1 VGLAL
6 NETIVWKLLA
16 ILAVVGVGYAVGR
29 SGWLARRGVAAE
41 MPLPPG
47 DSTRMLANAAFYL
60 FSPALLFR
68 TTARLDLNALPV
80 GVLVAYFVPTL
91 AWLAAVYAVARWR
104 SRRLEAGPVPQPH
117 ALQQA
122 LSPAAP
128 GVQALALSFGNTLYL
143 GIPVAAALF
152 GEAGLGLHVTLISVH
167 ALLLFSGSTALIERD
182 LAVQRQAQA
191 VALDQAPTARWA
203 TVRVALRNT
212 FIHPVVLPVLCGL
225 AWNLTGLGLH
235 AVVDEVLLLLSAAV
249 SPLCL
254 LLIGLSLAHGGWK
267 GQERAALTLAA
278 LKLLALPALVLVVA
292 RGVYGLQGLPLSVV
306 VMAAALPIGNNALL
320 FAQRYQTLVAPV
332 AAGIVLSTALYAFT
346 LPAWLAL
353 LAHLA

>member
-1 VGLAL
+1 MGLAL
-6 NETIVWKLLA
+6 NESILWKLLA
-16 ILAVVGVGYAVGR
+16 ILAVVALGYGVGR
-29 SGWLARRGVAAE
+29 SGWLARRGMAAE

-68 TTARLDLNALPV
+68 TTARLDLDALPF

-91 AWLAAVYAVARWR
+91 AWLALVYGVARWR
-104 SRRLEAGPVPQPH
+104 GRAGPGPASHP
-117 ALQQA
+117 AQA
-122 LSPAAP
+122 
-128 GVQALALSFGNTLYL
+128 GVQALTLSFGNTLYL
-143 GIPVAAALF
+143 GIPVASALF

-167 ALLLFSGSTALIERD
+167 ALLLFSTSTALIERD
-182 LAVQRQAQA
+182 LAAQRQGQLEAGQLG
-191 VALDQAPTARWA
+191 VPPWETL
-203 TVRVALRNT
+203 RVALRNT

-235 AVVDEVLLLLSAAV
+235 PVVDEVLQLLSTAV

-254 LLIGLSLAHGGWK
+254 LLIGLSLAHGGWR
-267 GQERAALTLAA
+267 GQERAAITLAA

-292 RGVYGLQGLPLSVV
+292 HGVYGLQGLPLSVV

-320 FAQRYQTLVAPV
+320 FAQRYQTCVAPV

-353 LAHLA
+353 LAWLG